1 MDLLF
6 KHYTQYQQDRIAWIP
21 EFENR
26 HQYVTFLSELLEHPS
41 TDPAH
46 AGQVA
51 TVAHLLLQCAR
62 AVPTRTLLASQLQK
76 APRSRAPGAQAAQ
89 TAQAA
94 QAADQQD
101 DKVSV
106 VLSALIAAT

>member
-6 KHYTQYQQDRIAWIP
+6 PHYTQQQDRIAWIP
-21 EFENR
+21 EFEER
-26 HQYVTFLSELLEHPS
+26 HQFVTFLSELLEHPS

-62 AVPTRTLLASQLQK
+62 LRRPARCKPASCRKHLGAGPLVRRQLRQLKQVRQPASRTTRSQWC
-76 APRSRAPGAQAAQ
+76 
-89 TAQAA
+89 
-94 QAADQQD
+94 
-101 DKVSV
+101 
-106 VLSALIAAT
+106 